1 MSASPITAPEAR
13 ALFAQWRY
21 SPALIVAVSGG
32 PDSIALLWLLSR
44 WRRALTDGPYLVAV
58 TVDHGLRPQSAK
70 EARDVKRL
78 ATSLGIPHVTK
89 RWTGAKPTS
98 GLPAAARAARYDLLA
113 RVAQAHQAHH
123 VVTAHTLD
131 DQAETLLMR
140 LVRGS
145 GLVGLKAMA
154 QETARGGM
162 TIVRPLLTIPKARL
176 IATLDR
182 AKIPFADDP
191 TNRDVAYT
199 RPRLRELLPRL
210 AAEGLTAES
219 LSRLAKRLQRADFAL
234 ADATAAAAQAAALP
248 DSAGYDAF
256 SFAEFP
262 DEIRLRLLQKSIA
275 ATSTEGHADL
285 GQTETLLAA
294 VDAAPKPGKN
304 GVRLR
309 QTLGGALVTLTATR
323 LLIAPA
329 PPRRS
334 TRKAPSL

>member
-1 MSASPITAPEAR
+1 MSDFPITAPEAR
-13 ALFAQWRY
+13 ALFARWRQT
-21 SPALIVAVSGG
+21 PALIVAVSGG
-32 PDSIALLWLLSR
+32 PDSVALLWLLAR

-58 TVDHGLRPQSAK
+58 TVDHGLRPESAK

-78 ATSLGIPHVTK
+78 AMSLGIPHVTK
-89 RWTGAKPTS
+89 RWTGAKPSS

-113 RVAQAHQAHH
+113 RVAQAQKAHH
-123 VVTAHTLD
+123 VVTAHTQD

-154 QETARGGM
+154 QETAQGGM

-176 IATLDR
+176 IATLRR
-182 AKIPFADDP
+182 AKIPVADDP
-191 TNRDVAYT
+191 TNRDVTYT
-199 RPRLRELLPRL
+199 RPRLRALLPQL
-210 AAEGLTAES
+210 ASEGLTAES
-219 LSRLAKRLQRADFAL
+219 LSRLATRLQRADLAL
-234 ADATAAAAQAAALP
+234 AQATDAAAQEAALP
-248 DSAGYDAF
+248 DSAGYDAP
-256 SFAEFP
+256 SFAKFP

-275 ATSTEGHADL
+275 ATGTEGHADL
-285 GQTETLLAA
+285 GQIERLLIAIES
-294 VDAAPKPGKN
+294 APPPARN

-309 QTLGGALVTLTATR
+309 QTLGGALVTLTAAR

-334 TRKAPSL
+334 MRKAPSL